1 MQYVK
6 YMRKIKEVLS
16 IDWRKN
22 ILFLVLFVFISPFLE
37 IFLPRFLSVETLGF
51 PLVYYLHHVR
61 SELATFRILTF
72 LFDLIFWYLVSC
84 IFCQKILKPKKRSII
99 DYLSGIVVIVL
110 ISWLVIDITIRSKVI
125 LILLK

>member
-61 SELATFRILTF
+61 SELATFRILPF
-72 LFDLIFWYLVSC
+72 LFDLMFWYLVSC
-84 IFCQKILKPKKRSII
+84 ILCWKILRPKKRSIM

-110 ISWLVIDITIRSKVI
+110 ISVFVIDLTIRFEII
-125 LILLK
+125 LTLY